1 MKKFKKH
8 LVTGIIISVII
19 YLGFSVYT
27 DFNSV
32 VSSFVLFNWILFPVI
47 LLTSLLNYL
56 FRFIKWHY
64 YLKILK
70 INVPL
75 VKSFLIFLSGLAMSV
90 TPGKMG
96 ELLKSYFLKEM
107 YNESFSKSSSI
118 IITERITDFISL
130 VMLAM
135 VGVYFFDYGK
145 VIVYVTGLFFLRTVL
160 IISNR
165 KLSIYF
171 IELLEK
177 INLVKKFIP
186 RLKSFYEAS
195 YNLLKLKP
203 LFNATVI
210 SLAAWFFECF
220 GFYLVLT
227 NFDNSIT
234 LLWALFVYTFS
245 TIAGAITMLP
255 AGIGVTEG
263 SLSFLLIENGLS
275 ESYAVAS
282 TILIRI
288 ATLWFAVFIGLLGL
302 LKLKKFLSNKEI
314 DVTDLRNF

>member
-1 MKKFKKH
+1 VRKLKKH
-8 LVTGIIISVII
+8 LVTGIIISIII
-19 YLGFSVYT
+19 YLSFSVYT
-27 DFNSV
+27 DFSSV
-32 VSSFVLFNWILFPVI
+32 VTSFLFFNWILFPVI
-47 LLTSLLNYL
+47 LLTSLFNYL

-70 INVPL
+70 IDVPL
-75 VKSFLIFLSGLAMSV
+75 VNSLLIFLSGLAMSI

-145 VIVYVTGLFFLRTVL
+145 VIVYVTGMFFLFTVIL
-160 IISNR
+160 ISNK
-165 KLSIYF
+165 KLSFYF

-177 INLVKKFIP
+177 INLVKKYIP

-195 YNLLKLKP
+195 NNLLKLKP
-203 LFNATVI
+203 LVYATVI

-220 GFYLVLT
+220 GFYLILT

-234 LLWALFVYTFS
+234 LLWAAFVYTFS

-255 AGIGVTEG
+255 AGIGITEG
-263 SLSFLLIENGLS
+263 SLSLLLIDNGLK

-288 ATLWFAVFIGLLGL
+288 ATLWFAVFIGLIGL
-302 LKLKKFLSNKEI
+302 LKLKKILSKKDI
-314 DVTDLRNF
+314 DLTELKKM